1 MFHNS
6 IVAISDFFQNPHLHD
21 LLICLAVGFLAQMI
35 DGTLGMAY
43 KVSTTTFL
51 LSLGITPAVTSALTH
66 FASTFT
72 ALFSGLSHFRL
83 GNVDRKLFE
92 KLLIPG
98 IIGGVVG
105 AYILTELPSEKIK
118 PFVAVYLILM
128 GAIILLKALRELESR
143 AIRTHI
149 IPLGLVGGFFDA
161 IGGGGWGP
169 IVTGTLMARGNC
181 PRKAI
186 GSVNAAEFFV
196 ALCQSIAFFITIGN
210 LLISHW
216 TRILGLLLGGVIAAP
231 IAAYATK
238 KIPIRPLM
246 IIVGILIIALSLRTL
261 YLAF

>member
-1 MFHNS
+1 MDQPLVTAISHFFHNR
-6 IVAISDFFQNPHLHD
+6 IVIEI
-21 LLICLAVGFLAQMI
+21 LICALVGFFAQMI

-43 KVSTTTFL
+43 KVSTTAFL
-51 LSLGITPAVTSALTH
+51 LSLGIPPAITSAMTH

-72 ALFSGLSHFRL
+72 SLVSGLSHFRL
-83 GNVDRKLFE
+83 GNFDRKLFE

-105 AYILTELPSEKIK
+105 AYILTELPGEKIK
-118 PFVAVYLILM
+118 PFVAVYLIIM
-128 GAIILLKALRELESR
+128 GIIIVLKAFRELESKS
-143 AIRTHI
+143 IRTHI
-149 IPLGLVGGFFDA
+149 IPLGLVAGFFDA

-196 ALCQSIAFFITIGN
+196 ALCQSIAFFITLGTM
-210 LLISHW
+210 LLSHW
-216 TRILGLLLGGVIAAP
+216 TKIVGLLGGGILAAP
-231 IAAYATK
+231 LAAYATK
-238 KIPIRPLM
+238 KIPLRPLM
-246 IIVGILIIALSLRTL
+246 IVVGSLIIALSIRTL